1 MKSRITDI
9 KPQKRH
15 SERRSIFVDNEFL
28 CGVDEEIVAILGL
41 KVGQEID
48 KRRIKEILHKEV
60 VKKAKDYAFKLL
72 SYRPRSIREL
82 QDRLKKK
89 DYSSKVTSKVVKNLK
104 RLKFLNDKE
113 FARMWVESRIKTRPM
128 GRYRLYQELIQ
139 KGIDRELTEEALSNY
154 KEEKE
159 IELAR
164 ELVQKKLKSSYR
176 SLDNLTAQRRLYGFL
191 QRRGFSYD
199 TIQEVVKELRGVE
212 NEPRPSRRSE
222 GEPRPSEN

>member
-1 MKSRITDI
+1 MKSKITDI
-9 KPQKRH
+9 KPQKRD
-15 SERRSIFVDNEFL
+15 SERRSLFVDNEFL
-28 CGVDEEIVAILGL
+28 CGVDEEIVTILGL

-48 KRRIKEILHKEV
+48 KKRIKEILYKEE

-89 DYSSKVTSKVVKNLK
+89 DYSSKVTSEVVKNLK

-139 KGIDRELTEEALSNY
+139 KGIDRDLIEKTLSNY
-154 KEEKE
+154 QEEEE
-159 IELAR
+159 IELAK
-164 ELVQKKLKSSYR
+164 ELAQRKLKKSYR
-176 SLDNLTAQRRLYGFL
+176 NLDNLTAKRRLYGFL

-199 TIQEVVKELRGVE
+199 TIQEVMEELRGVE
-212 NEPRPSRRSE
+212 NDRE
-222 GEPRPSEN
+222 

>member
-1 MKSRITDI
+1 MKSKITDI

-15 SERRSIFVDNEFL
+15 SERRSIFIDNEFL
-28 CGVDEEIVAILGL
+28 CGVDEEIVTILGL

-48 KRRIKEILHKEV
+48 KKRIKEILRKEE

-72 SYRPRSIREL
+72 SYRPRSIMEI

-89 DYSSKVTSKVVKNLK
+89 DYSSKVTSEVVKNLK

-113 FARMWVESRIKTRPM
+113 FARMWMENRIRTRPI

-139 KGIDRELTEEALSNY
+139 KGIDRELIEETLSNY

-164 ELVQKKLKSSYR
+164 ELVQKKSKRSYR
-176 SLDNLTAQRRLYGFL
+176 NLDQVTAQRRLYGFL

-199 TIQEVVKELRGVE
+199 TIQEVMEELRGVE
-212 NEPRPSRRSE
+212 NDWE
-222 GEPRPSEN
+222 